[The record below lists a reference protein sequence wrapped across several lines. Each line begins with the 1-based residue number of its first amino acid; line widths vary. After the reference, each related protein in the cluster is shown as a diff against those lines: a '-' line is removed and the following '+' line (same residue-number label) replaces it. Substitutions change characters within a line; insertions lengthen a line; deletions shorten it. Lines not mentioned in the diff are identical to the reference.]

1 MAKFLAI
8 HTLPVPITPEEA
20 MAVGNAVKSNVTV
33 DAYWVS
39 SWAQLNE
46 EGKIVR
52 IYCEWNAK
60 NADAIREVFSKIQVF
75 PVDGIYGLAVVD
87 PETL

>member
-1 MAKFLAI
+1 LAKFLAI

-39 SWAQLNE
+39 SWAQLNG

-60 NADAIREVFSKIQVF
+60 SAEAIREVFSKTPDL
-75 PVDGIYGLAVVD
+75 PVDGIYPMATVD
-87 PETL
+87 SETL

>member
-8 HTLPVPITPEEA
+8 PTLPVPVTPEEA
-20 MAVGNAVKSNVTV
+20 AFIGKAVKGNVTV

-39 SWAQLNE
+39 SWAQLND
-46 EGKIVR
+46 EGNIVR

-60 NADAIREVFSKIQVF
+60 SADAVPIKAKRVVRELNKVFGKIL
-75 PVDGIYGLAVVD
+75 YL
-87 PETL
+87 